1 MLIFKKKK
9 PNGEQRKENKKM
21 PTLNKNAYDPYTNI
35 EEVKPTPTPTEQKV
49 PYLEAPVL
57 SVQAAT
63 FTNKE
68 TGETRNAWKLFLADP
83 TGAVGSVWS
92 TEPYALG
99 TNVKLVLAVGK
110 DGKFTVKV
118 SK

>member
-1 MLIFKKKK
+1 
-9 PNGEQRKENKKM
+9 M
-21 PTLNKNAYDPYTNI
+21 PTLNKNTYDPYANI
-35 EEVKPTPTPTEQKV
+35 EEVKPTEQKV

-57 SVQAAT
+57 SVQVAH

-92 TEPYALG
+92 PEPYALG
-99 TNVKLVLAVGK
+99 TKVKLVLAVGK